1 MRNEISRTLLDA
13 GSTIRFTVML
23 KRTLLLAFLVLN
35 AAALGSAVE
44 TNLVANGSFEQSQ
57 TKAGVPDDWSSTGN
71 PAVQQQL
78 TLDTGRDGKRCA
90 KLACTVFDGDGP
102 DFHAMICQAGRV
114 SVRRGQWYRITFWA
128 KAEGIK
134 GGAVELA
141 LSDTRRWERVG
152 LEEVCSP
159 GAQWAQFDFLFRAAS
174 DLAASDSRLQIWFKG
189 TGTLWLDDVV
199 LAESAGGLQW
209 LPQISTEGVKN
220 FVPNS
225 SFECGTANW
234 GSFTY
239 GLSGWA
245 GNLYRLEGVADGGMA
260 HHGGHSLK
268 IALKPETLPMFFFD
282 YYDPIRQPV
291 RRVLAANQGWFS
303 VKPGEKLTLSAFLT
317 ADDDDL
323 VAQMVVN
330 EAPNHLLRKQVTVG
344 TAWQRCEFTFT
355 PTQPFLFIA
364 IGLDLEAS
372 KRDAATLWLD
382 AVQLERGDHATTYE
396 PRQPVE
402 SSIETTATGNIFTN
416 PAMGLTVTLRA
427 FNNTEQEQT
436 VRGKLQVTDFFERAV
451 VAKDPALRVPAHR
464 DASLVLPALC
474 QGQQGF
480 FRATWTPHLP
490 AATPSANRDQVVGQA
505 SRLPSGRLALEG
517 TTAGVNPGSAGET
530 PAPLAAPAGSEAESV
545 SSLRCAIIA
554 PAAAD
559 LTDSPLG
566 FNHAYPWDFLVRL
579 ARDAGIVWWRDW
591 SAKWQTVE
599 PVKGKFDFSAA
610 DTQIQRVLNLDSQ
623 VEVLLPFPSANWST
637 TARAEEVDKAAGND
651 TYLRTRLPLSYP
663 PADMRDFGAYAAAVA
678 RHYAQSQP
686 RAVTHFQILNEPVY
700 TDYALPRKF
709 GYGLADYLRLLEVG
723 SRALHAADP
732 QCRVVGSI
740 SANLADGLT
749 RDFVAQGGLRW
760 VDVFDLHMYDP
771 PRPAESFE
779 EPFAALETLMRAN
792 GGPKPVWITEW
803 GCYAD
808 DDPPC
813 VPPLVGDAAMN
824 RCRWPSERA
833 ATEHIVKFTA
843 VSFAHGVRKI
853 FFHAGECGTINGPDA
868 GGVLFEYGGA
878 PRKMY
883 AGVAALTR
891 LLGVPDECVKTVHAD
906 GLCAYVFQAKDRLVA
921 IAWCEAGKSRK
932 LKPLPAVQ
940 AFDIMGNSLSLKGSV
955 LQESPVY
962 LLGKSAESVLASL
975 SR

>member
-1 MRNEISRTLLDA
+1 
-13 GSTIRFTVML
+13 ML

-35 AAALGSAVE
+35 AAALGSAAE

-102 DFHAMICQAGRV
+102 DFHAMICQTGRV

-134 GGAVELA
+134 GGAVEVA

-159 GAQWAQFDFLFRAAS
+159 GAQWAQFEFLFRAET
-174 DLAASDSRLQIWFKG
+174 DLAASASRLQFWFKG

-245 GNLYRLEGVADGGMA
+245 GNLYRLEGGPDSAVA
-260 HHGGHSLK
+260 HHGRYSLK
-268 IALKPETLPMFFFD
+268 IALTPKTLPVFFFD
-282 YYDPIRQPV
+282 YYDPVRQPI
-291 RRVLAANQGWFS
+291 RRVLAANQGWFR
-303 VKPGEKLTLSAFLT
+303 VNPGEKLTLSAFLR
-317 ADDDDL
+317 ADAEG
-323 VAQMVVN
+323 VAAQLAAN
-330 EAPNHLLRKQVTVG
+330 EAPNNLLRKQVTVG
-344 TAWQRCEFTFT
+344 KEWQRHEFTFT

-372 KRDAATLWLD
+372 GRDAATLWLD
-382 AVQLERGDHATTYE
+382 AVQLERGDHATAYE

-402 SSIETTATGNIFTN
+402 SFIETGAMGNIFTN
-416 PAMGLTVTLRA
+416 AANGLALKVNA
-427 FNNTEQEQT
+427 FNDTDRTQV
-436 VRGKLQVTDFFERAV
+436 VRAKLQVRDFFDRVV
-451 VAKDPALRVPAHR
+451 VAEERGFDVPAR
-464 DASLVLPALC
+464 RRASLTIPRLC

-480 FRATWTPHLP
+480 FRATWTPYSS
-490 AATPSANRDQVVGQA
+490 AIAPSQQTE
-505 SRLPSGRLALEG
+505 P
-517 TTAGVNPGSAGET
+517 
-530 PAPLAAPAGSEAESV
+530 V
-545 SSLRCAIIA
+545 SSLRCAVIL
-554 PAAAD
+554 PATAD
-559 LTDSPLG
+559 LADSPIG

-579 ARDAGIVWWRDW
+579 AREAGIVWWRDW

-599 PVKGKFDFSAA
+599 PVKGKFDFTVA
-610 DTQIQRVLNLDSQ
+610 DPQIQRVLNLDSQ

-637 TARAEEVDKAAGND
+637 TARAEEVEKAAGND
-651 TYLRTRLPLSYP
+651 TYLRTRLPLSYA
-663 PADMRDFGAYAAAVA
+663 PADLNDFGAYAAAVA
-678 RHYAQSQP
+678 CHYAQSRP

-732 QCRVVGSI
+732 QCRAVGGI

-779 EPFAALETLMRAN
+779 EPFAALESLMRAN

-813 VPPLVGDAAMN
+813 VPPSVGDATMN
-824 RCRWPSERA
+824 RCRWPSERT

-868 GGVLFEYGGA
+868 GGVLFEYGCT

-883 AGVAALTR
+883 PGVAALTR
-891 LLGVPDECVKTVHAD
+891 LLGVPDECVKAIHAD
-906 GLCAYVFQAKDRLVA
+906 GLCAYVFRAKDRLVA
-921 IAWCEAGKSRK
+921 IAWCEPGRSRK
-932 LKPLPAVQ
+932 LKPAPAVQ
-940 AFDIMGNSLSLKGSV
+940 AYDIMGNRLSLKDVV
-955 LQESPVY
+955 LEESPLY
-962 LLGKSAESVLASL
+962 LVGKSAQSVLASL
-975 SR
+975 PR

>member
-1 MRNEISRTLLDA
+1 M
-13 GSTIRFTVML
+13 
-23 KRTLLLAFLVLN
+23 KRILFLAFLVLN
-35 AAALGSAVE
+35 AATLGHAAE

-102 DFHAMICQAGRV
+102 DFHAMICQTGRV

-134 GGAVELA
+134 GGAVEVA

-159 GAQWAQFDFLFRAAS
+159 GAQWAQFEFLFRAET
-174 DLAASDSRLQIWFKG
+174 DLAASASRLQFWFKG

-209 LPQISTEGVKN
+209 LPQISTDGVKN

-234 GSFTY
+234 GTFTY

-245 GNLYRLEGVADGGMA
+245 GNLYRLEGEPDGAVAQ
-260 HHGGHSLK
+260 HGRYSLK
-268 IALKPETLPMFFFD
+268 IALTSKTLPVFFFD
-282 YYDPIRQPV
+282 YYDPVRQPV
-291 RRVLAANQGWFS
+291 RLVMAANQGWFR
-303 VKPGEKLTLSAFLT
+303 VNPGEKLTLSAFLR
-317 ADDDDL
+317 ADAEG
-323 VAQMVVN
+323 VAAQLAAN
-330 EAPNHLLRKQVTVG
+330 EAPSHLLRKQVTVG
-344 TAWQRCEFTFT
+344 KEWQRHEFTFT

-372 KRDAATLWLD
+372 GRDAATLWLD
-382 AVQLERGDHATTYE
+382 AVQLERGDHATAYE

-402 SSIETTATGNIFTN
+402 SFIETGAMGNIFTN
-416 PAMGLTVTLRA
+416 AANGLALKVNA
-427 FNNTEQEQT
+427 FNDTDRTQV
-436 VRGKLQVTDFFERAV
+436 VRAKLQVRDFFDRVV
-451 VAKDPALRVPAHR
+451 VAEERGFDVPAR
-464 DASLVLPALC
+464 RRASLTIPRLC

-480 FRATWTPHLP
+480 FRATWTPYSS
-490 AATPSANRDQVVGQA
+490 AIAPSQQTE
-505 SRLPSGRLALEG
+505 P
-517 TTAGVNPGSAGET
+517 
-530 PAPLAAPAGSEAESV
+530 V
-545 SSLRCAIIA
+545 SSLRCAVIL
-554 PAAAD
+554 PATAD
-559 LTDSPLG
+559 LADSPIG

-579 ARDAGIVWWRDW
+579 AREAGIVWWRDW

-599 PVKGKFDFSAA
+599 PVKGKFDFTVA
-610 DTQIQRVLNLDSQ
+610 DPQIQRVLNLDSQ

-637 TARAEEVDKAAGND
+637 TARAEEVEKAAGND
-651 TYLRTRLPLSYP
+651 TYLRTRLPLSYA
-663 PADMRDFGAYAAAVA
+663 PADLNDFGAYAAAVA

-732 QCRVVGSI
+732 QCRVVGGI

-792 GGPKPVWITEW
+792 GGLKPVWITEW

-813 VPPLVGDAAMN
+813 VPPSVGDAAMN

>member
-1 MRNEISRTLLDA
+1 
-13 GSTIRFTVML
+13 V
-23 KRTLLLAFLVLN
+23 AFLVLN
-35 AAALGSAVE
+35 VPMRGHAAG

-57 TKAGVPDDWSSTGN
+57 TTPGVPDDWACTGN

-78 TLDTGRDGKRCA
+78 TLDTGRDGKHCA
-90 KLACTVFDGDGP
+90 KLVCTAFDGDGP
-102 DFHAMICQAGRV
+102 DFHAMICQLGRV
-114 SVRRGQWYRITFWA
+114 SVRRGQWYRISFWA

-134 GGAVELA
+134 AGAVELA
-141 LSDTRRWERVG
+141 LTDTRRWENAG

-159 GAQWAQFDFLFRAAS
+159 GAQWAQFEFLFRAAT
-174 DLAASDSRLQIWFKG
+174 DLAANASRLQFWFKG

-199 LAESAGGLQW
+199 LAESDGGLQW
-209 LPQISTEGVKN
+209 LPQISTDSVKN

-245 GNLYRLEGVADGGMA
+245 GNLYRLEAEPDGAVAQ
-260 HHGGHSLK
+260 HGRYSLK
-268 IALKPETLPMFFFD
+268 IALTPKTLPVFYFD
-282 YYDPIRQPV
+282 YYDPVRQPV
-291 RRVLAANQGWFS
+291 RRVLAANQGWFR

-317 ADDDDL
+317 ANDDDL

-355 PTQPFLFIA
+355 PIQPFLFIA

-382 AVQLERGDHATTYE
+382 AVQLERGDHATAYE

-402 SSIETTATGNIFTN
+402 SFIETANPATGL
-416 PAMGLTVTLRA
+416 AVTLRA
-427 FNNTEQEQT
+427 FNNTDQEQT
-436 VRGKLQVTDFFERAV
+436 VRGKLQVTDFFDRAV
-451 VAKDPALRVPAHR
+451 VAKEPVLRVRAHQE
-464 DASLVLPALC
+464 ASLALSGLC
-474 QGQQGF
+474 RRQQGF
-480 FRATWTPHLP
+480 FRATWTPTSSP
-490 AATPSANRDQVVGQA
+490 AAVSDQTQ
-505 SRLPSGRLALEG
+505 
-517 TTAGVNPGSAGET
+517 
-530 PAPLAAPAGSEAESV
+530 PL
-545 SSLRCAIIA
+545 SSLRCSIIT

-559 LTDSPLG
+559 LADSPLG

-579 ARDAGIVWWRDW
+579 AREAGIVWWRDW

-637 TARAEEVDKAAGND
+637 TARADEVDKAAGKD
-651 TYLRTRLPLSYP
+651 SYLRARLPLSYP
-663 PADMRDFGAYAAAVA
+663 PADLSDFGAYAAAVE
-678 RHYAQSQP
+678 RHYAQTRP
-686 RAVTHFQILNEPVY
+686 RPVTHFQILNEPVY

-709 GYGLADYLRLLEVG
+709 GFTLADYLRLLQAG
-723 SRALHAADP
+723 SQALHAADP
-732 QCRVVGSI
+732 QCRVVGGI

-749 RDFVAQGGLRW
+749 RDFVAQDGLQW

-771 PRPAESFE
+771 PRPAESYN

-813 VPPLVGDAAMN
+813 VPPSVGDAAMN

-843 VSFAHGVRKI
+843 VAFAHGVRKI
-853 FFHAGECGTINGPDA
+853 FFHAGECGAINGPDA

-883 AGVAALTR
+883 PGVAALSR
-891 LLGVPDECVKTVHAD
+891 FLGVPDKCVKIVHAD
-906 GLCAYVFQAKDRLVA
+906 GLFACLFQAKDRLVA
-921 IAWCEAGKSRK
+921 IAWCESGKSHK
-932 LKPLPAVQ
+932 LKPAPAVQ
-940 AFDIMGNSLSLKGSV
+940 AYDIMGNTLSLKDSV
-955 LQESPVY
+955 LSESPVY
-962 LLGKSAESVLASL
+962 LVGKSAEAVLASL

>member
-1 MRNEISRTLLDA
+1 M
-13 GSTIRFTVML
+13 
-23 KRTLLLAFLVLN
+23 KRILFLAFLVLN
-35 AAALGSAVE
+35 AATLGHAAE

-102 DFHAMICQAGRV
+102 DFHAMICQTGRV

-134 GGAVELA
+134 GGAVEVA

-159 GAQWAQFDFLFRAAS
+159 GAQWAQFEFLFRAET
-174 DLAASDSRLQIWFKG
+174 DLAASASRLQFWFKG

-209 LPQISTEGVKN
+209 LPQISTDGVKN

-234 GSFTY
+234 GTFTY

-245 GNLYRLEGVADGGMA
+245 GNLYRLEGEPDGAVAQ
-260 HHGGHSLK
+260 HGRYSLK
-268 IALKPETLPMFFFD
+268 IALTSKTLPVFFFD
-282 YYDPIRQPV
+282 YYDPVRQPV
-291 RRVLAANQGWFS
+291 RLVMAANQGWFR
-303 VKPGEKLTLSAFLT
+303 VNPGEKLTLSAFLR
-317 ADDDDL
+317 ADAEG
-323 VAQMVVN
+323 VAAQLAAN
-330 EAPNHLLRKQVTVG
+330 EAPSHLLRKQVTVG
-344 TAWQRCEFTFT
+344 KEWQRHEFTFT

-372 KRDAATLWLD
+372 GRDAATLWLD
-382 AVQLERGDHATTYE
+382 AVQLERGDHATAYE

-402 SSIETTATGNIFTN
+402 SFIETGAMGNIFTN
-416 PAMGLTVTLRA
+416 AANGLALKVNA
-427 FNNTEQEQT
+427 FNDTDRTQV
-436 VRGKLQVTDFFERAV
+436 VRAKLQVRDFFDRVV
-451 VAKDPALRVPAHR
+451 VAEERGFDVPAR
-464 DASLVLPALC
+464 RRASLTIPRLC

-480 FRATWTPHLP
+480 FRATWTPYSS
-490 AATPSANRDQVVGQA
+490 AIAPSQQTE
-505 SRLPSGRLALEG
+505 P
-517 TTAGVNPGSAGET
+517 
-530 PAPLAAPAGSEAESV
+530 V
-545 SSLRCAIIA
+545 SSLRCAVIL
-554 PAAAD
+554 PATAD
-559 LTDSPLG
+559 LADSPIG

-579 ARDAGIVWWRDW
+579 AREAGIVWWRDW

-599 PVKGKFDFSAA
+599 PVKGKFDFAVA
-610 DTQIQRVLNLDSQ
+610 DPQIQRVLNLDSQ

-637 TARAEEVDKAAGND
+637 TARAEEVEKAAGND
-651 TYLRTRLPLSYP
+651 TYLRTRLPLSYA
-663 PADMRDFGAYAAAVA
+663 PADLNDFGAYAAAVA
-678 RHYAQSQP
+678 RHYAQSRP

-732 QCRVVGSI
+732 QCRVVGGI

-771 PRPAESFE
+771 PRPAEGFE
-779 EPFAALETLMRAN
+779 EPFAALESLMRAN
-792 GGPKPVWITEW
+792 GGLKPVWITEW

-813 VPPLVGDAAMN
+813 VPPSVGDAAMN

-891 LLGVPDECVKTVHAD
+891 LLGVPDECVMTVRTDA
-906 GLCAYVFQAKDRLVA
+906 LCAYVFQAKDRLVA

-932 LKPLPAVQ
+932 LKPAPAVQ
-940 AFDIMGNSLSLKGSV
+940 AYDIMGNRLSLKDSV

-962 LLGKSAESVLASL
+962 LVGKSAESILASL
-975 SR
+975 PR

>member
-1 MRNEISRTLLDA
+1 M
-13 GSTIRFTVML
+13 
-23 KRTLLLAFLVLN
+23 KRILFLAFLVLN
-35 AAALGSAVE
+35 AATLGHAAE
-44 TNLVANGSFEQSQ
+44 TSLVANGSFEQSQ
-57 TKAGVPDDWSSTGN
+57 TKVGAPDEWSCTGN
-71 PAVQQQL
+71 PAVQQRL
-78 TLDTGRDGKRCA
+78 TLETGRDGKRCA
-90 KLACTVFDGDGP
+90 KLACTEFNGDGP
-102 DFHAMICQAGRV
+102 DFHAMICQIGRV
-114 SVRRGQWYRITFWA
+114 SVRQGQWYRITFWA

-134 GGAVELA
+134 AGTVDLA

-159 GAQWAQFDFLFRAAS
+159 GAQWARFEFLFRAGK
-174 DLAASDSRLQIWFKG
+174 DLAASDSRLQFWFKG

-199 LAESAGGLQW
+199 LAESAGGQEW
-209 LPQISTEGVKN
+209 FPQISTEGVKN

-245 GNLYRLEGVADGGMA
+245 GNLYRLEGEPDGAVA
-260 HHGGHSLK
+260 HHDRHSLK
-268 IALKPETLPMFFFD
+268 IALTLKTLPVFFFD
-282 YYDPIRQPV
+282 YYDPIKQPV
-291 RRVLAANQGWFS
+291 RQVLAANQGWFRVNPS
-303 VKPGEKLTLSAFLT
+303 ETLTLSAFLR
-317 ADDDDL
+317 ADAEGVAAQL
-323 VAQMVVN
+323 VAN
-330 EAPNHLLRKQVTVG
+330 EAPSNLLRKQVTVG
-344 TAWQRCEFTFT
+344 KEWQRFEFTFT

-382 AVQLERGDHATTYE
+382 AVQLERGDHATAYE

-402 SSIETTATGNIFTN
+402 SFIETPNTGNIFTN
-416 PAMGLTVTLRA
+416 PSAGMAVTLRA
-427 FNNTEQEQT
+427 FNNTDQEQT
-436 VRGKLQVTDFFERAV
+436 VRGKLQVTDFFDH
-451 VAKDPALRVPAHR
+451 VALTEGPDLDVAPHRNATLALP
-464 DASLVLPALC
+464 LFC
-474 QGQQGF
+474 QGRQGF
-480 FRATWTPHLP
+480 FRATWIPHSF
-490 AATPSANRDQVVGQA
+490 ATIPS
-505 SRLPSGRLALEG
+505 SKM
-517 TTAGVNPGSAGET
+517 GSF
-530 PAPLAAPAGSEAESV
+530 
-545 SSLRCAIIA
+545 SSLRCAIIT

-559 LTDSPLG
+559 LADSPLG
-566 FNHAYPWDFLVRL
+566 FNHAYPWDFVVRL
-579 ARDAGIVWWRDW
+579 AREAGIVWWRDW

-623 VEVLLPFPSANWST
+623 VEVLLPFPSGNWST
-637 TARAEEVDKAAGND
+637 TARADEVKKAAGND

-663 PADMRDFGAYAAAVA
+663 PADMNDFGAYAAEVA
-678 RHYAQSQP
+678 RHYRQTQP

-709 GYGLADYLRLLEVG
+709 GYGLTDYLRLLEVG

-732 QCRVVGSI
+732 QCRVVGGI

-779 EPFAALETLMRAN
+779 QPFAALEALMRAN

-813 VPPLVGDAAMN
+813 VPQSVGDATMN

-868 GGVLFEYGGA
+868 GGVLFEYGGT

-891 LLGVPDECVKTVHAD
+891 LLGVPDECVNTVHTDA
-906 GLCAYVFQAKDRLVA
+906 LCAYVFRAKDRLVA
-921 IAWCEAGKSRK
+921 IAWCEAGNSRK
-932 LKPLPAVQ
+932 LKPAPAVQ
-940 AFDIMGNSLSLKGSV
+940 AYDIMGNSLSLKDSV

-962 LLGKSAESVLASL
+962 LVGKSAEAVLASL

>member
-1 MRNEISRTLLDA
+1 MGRRARHENSHSILDT
-13 GSTIRFTVML
+13 GSAIRLAAIM
-23 KRTLLLAFLVLN
+23 KRTLLLGSLVLN
-35 AAALGSAVE
+35 VALFGHAAE

-57 TKAGVPDDWSSTGN
+57 TKAGVPDDWSCTGN
-71 PAVQQQL
+71 PAIQQQL
-78 TLDTGRDGKRCA
+78 TLDTGRDGRRCA
-90 KLACTVFDGDGP
+90 KLVCTAFDGDGP
-102 DFHAMICQAGRV
+102 DFHAMICQIGRV

-134 GGAVELA
+134 AGSVELA
-141 LSDTRRWERVG
+141 LSDTRRWKRVG

-159 GAQWAQFDFLFRAAS
+159 GAHWTQFDFLFRASS
-174 DLAASDSRLQIWFKG
+174 DLAASDSRLQFWFKG

-209 LPQISTEGVKN
+209 LPQISTDGVKN

-225 SFECGTANW
+225 SFECGTDNW
-234 GSFTY
+234 GSFTC
-239 GLSGWA
+239 GPSGWA
-245 GNLYRLEGVADGGMA
+245 GNLYRLEGEPDSAVAQ
-260 HHGGHSLK
+260 HGRHSLK
-268 IALKPETLPMFFFD
+268 ITLTPKTLPVFFFD
-282 YYDPIRQPV
+282 YYDPLQQPV
-291 RRVLAANQGWFS
+291 RRVLAANRGWFR
-303 VKPGEKLTLSAFLT
+303 VKPGEKLTLSAFLR
-317 ADDDDL
+317 ADAEG
-323 VAQMVVN
+323 VAAQLAAN
-330 EAPNHLLRKQVTVG
+330 EAPSNLLRKQVTVG
-344 TAWQRCEFTFT
+344 KEWQRYEFTFT

-364 IGLDLEAS
+364 VGLDLEAS

-382 AVQLERGDHATTYE
+382 AVQLERGDHATAYE

-402 SSIETTATGNIFTN
+402 SSIETATTGNIFTN

-427 FNNTEQEQT
+427 FNDTEREQP
-436 VRGKLQVTDFFERAV
+436 VGGKLEVTDFFDRSV
-451 VAKDPALRVPAHR
+451 VAKEPALQVPAHR
-464 DASLVLPALC
+464 DASLTLANMC

-480 FRATWTPHLP
+480 FHTTWTPY
-490 AATPSANRDQVVGQA
+490 PSAT
-505 SRLPSGRLALEG
+505 SPSPKTE
-517 TTAGVNPGSAGET
+517 P
-530 PAPLAAPAGSEAESV
+530 V

-559 LTDSPLG
+559 LADSPLG
-566 FNHAYPWDFLVRL
+566 FNHAYPWNFVVRL
-579 ARDAGIVWWRDW
+579 AREAGIVWWRDW

-599 PVKGKFDFSAA
+599 PTKGKFDFSAA

-637 TARAEEVDKAAGND
+637 TARADEVEKAAGSD

-663 PADMRDFGAYAAAVA
+663 PADLNDFGAYAAAVA
-678 RHYAQSQP
+678 RHYAQSRP

-700 TDYALPRKF
+700 TDYALPQKF
-709 GYGLADYLRLLEVG
+709 GYTLADYLRMLEAG

-732 QCRVVGSI
+732 QCRVVGGI
-740 SANLADGLT
+740 SANLAAGLT
-749 RDFVAQGGLRW
+749 RDFVAQGGLRL

-779 EPFAALETLMRAN
+779 EPFAALESLMRAN
-792 GGPKPVWITEW
+792 GGPKPIWITEW

-813 VPPLVGDAAMN
+813 IPQSVGDAAMN

-853 FFHAGECGTINGPDA
+853 FFHAGECGAINGPDA

-891 LLGVPDECVKTVHAD
+891 LLGVPDECVKTMHGD
-906 GLCAYVFQAKDRLVA
+906 GLFAYVFRAKDRVVA
-921 IAWCEAGKSRK
+921 IAWCEAGRSRK
-932 LKPLPAVQ
+932 LTPGPAVQ
-940 AFDIMGNSLSLKGSV
+940 AYDIMGNALSLKDSV
-955 LQESPVY
+955 LEQSPVY
-962 LLGKSAESVLASL
+962 LVGKSPEAVLASL